1 MKDQDMKA
9 KGGSWSNKGE
19 GKEPVGHRSL
29 HSGQEINNGH
39 WKGGSPVWESN
50 GGAWNHD
57 AKGGVWRGGQGK
69 GHPGKG
75 GGTYWFDGNSLQGG
89 SQDGGAWQ
97 TVSSNSWTPKLFLM
111 EDIPPGLG
119 LQNSLGALGETDS
132 EQDIPRSSAKRSL
145 YPKVE
150 DLLHRLRS
158 RRRKRERGLK

>member
-1 MKDQDMKA
+1 MEELGIMMPKEVF
-9 KGGSWSNKGE
+9 GEE
-19 GKEPVGHRSL
+19 GKEKDTQAKVEER
-29 HSGQEINNGH
+29 I
-39 WKGGSPVWESN
+39 GSMESPRRVVRRN
-50 GGAWNHD
+50 
-57 AKGGVWRGGQGK
+57 
-69 GHPGKG
+69 
-75 GGTYWFDGNSLQGG
+75 
-89 SQDGGAWQ
+89 GGAWQ

-111 EDIPPGLG
+111 EDKPPGLG